1 MFTVRPRSR
10 VTSDVLL
17 KANGSTHRIELH
29 VPLFTGRAGFG
40 DNKKGDIC
48 CSLQQRDASLSDH
61 SSGAPRSSDAAFG
74 GGERLDAAY
83 RHRFGKRIRV
93 SQRRPKLL
101 RVSCVTVKAVAA
113 GHSVVVEVSPDIHI
127 CGFCKQQYNNFE
139 VFLAHKQN
147 GCSIPTSDSSA
158 TPATVTLADSSTEF
172 VFEETYQTCVM
183 RGVKKILTKAQKT
196 PSKKLKP
203 ALTSKRHSCCF
214 SGCTFKTQ
222 YGQKDMERHLKTHTG
237 EKPFECELCHKRFSR
252 RDKLNMHSRSHTGE
266 KPHKCK
272 HCPYAA
278 ADSSSLKKHL
288 RIHYDERPF
297 KCQICPYA
305 SRNSS
310 QLTVH
315 LRSHTGD
322 APFQCQQCDAKF
334 KINSDLKRH
343 IRIHSG
349 EKPFKCDFCEYRCA
363 MKGNL
368 KSHIQIKHSTENSF
382 QCVHC
387 DFQCTNKTTLR
398 QHSREHQPVQPMQCS
413 KCTYSCSSKGALK
426 VHERIHSEE
435 RPFKCE
441 FCSFASKQRSN
452 LVIHRKKCHS
462 DKPEKSGGGAG
473 KSSRGSKSS
482 GGSGGGGGA
491 DSPKPAGSRYRA
503 KLDAARAFCCDSC
516 DASFVRE
523 DSLRSHKKQHRD
535 AQNVMQL
542 QLPSQ
547 GDAIGLVAAA
557 SQSHTQ
563 LEVPIQHDSAAP
575 YNSAQLKIIV
585 SHPLGQESALLPD
598 NQNKPSMVLLS
609 PESQDMVVNS
619 MIQQVNLL
627 TPMQPLVSTQTGET
641 VLLTQLH
648 PDDAG
653 NPLHQA
659 LLQTAMAAQDASSG
673 GDHSGGSQT
682 TCSELEGLSAL
693 IQEGGTEVTVVTEG
707 NTMVTAAAAP
717 PTMGCDPME
726 DGSKAATVAAA
737 AGVEGSALACEE
749 GALLVPNISLSSQN
763 VVIHGVPLIVST
775 QPQLSPH
782 TLYADSHTLEGIPH
796 DIINARAGKTMA
808 DEFQQGVRNSG
819 GRQQQQQQQQ
829 QRHEPKLPES
839 RKVFRPGSTPW
850 PNTLRRSLNVVL
862 KAAAGVFQ
870 CVRIIH

>member
-1 MFTVRPRSR
+1 MATY
-10 VTSDVLL
+10 
-17 KANGSTHRIELH
+17 N
-29 VPLFTGRAGFG
+29 TG
-40 DNKKGDIC
+40 
-48 CSLQQRDASLSDH
+48 
-61 SSGAPRSSDAAFG
+61 
-74 GGERLDAAY
+74 
-83 RHRFGKRIRV
+83 
-93 SQRRPKLL
+93 
-101 RVSCVTVKAVAA
+101 
-113 GHSVVVEVSPDIHI
+113 GHPVVVEVSPDIHI

-147 GCSIPTSDSSA
+147 GCSLPTSDISA
-158 TPATVTLADSSTEF
+158 TAPLTDTSAEF

-322 APFQCQQCDAKF
+322 APFQCPQCDAKF

-349 EKPFKCDFCEYRCA
+349 EKPYKCDFCEYRCA

-368 KSHIQIKHSTENSF
+368 KSHIQIKHGTDNSF
-382 QCVHC
+382 HCVHC
-387 DFQCTNKTTLR
+387 DFKCANKTALR
-398 QHSREHQPVQPMQCS
+398 QHSREHQPIQPIQCS
-413 KCTYSCSSKGALK
+413 KCTYSCASKGALK

-435 RPFKCE
+435 RPFKCD
-441 FCSFASKQRSN
+441 FCNFASKQRSN
-452 LVIHRKKCHS
+452 LVIHKKKFHS
-462 DKPEKSGGGAG
+462 DKPEKGCGGKGGRIGGKSGGG
-473 KSSRGSKSS
+473 
-482 GGSGGGGGA
+482 
-491 DSPKPAGSRYRA
+491 DSPKPVSSRYRA

-523 DSLRSHKKQHRD
+523 DSLRSHKKQHRYT
-535 AQNVMQL
+535 QNVLHL
-542 QLPSQ
+542 QLSTPTDTVNLVPATTSQ
-547 GDAIGLVAAA
+547 
-557 SQSHTQ
+557 TQ
-563 LEVPIQHDSAAP
+563 LEVPITSDSMTP
-575 YNSAQLKIIV
+575 YSSAQLKIIV
-585 SHPLGQESALLPD
+585 SHPLSQENPLLPAGVD
-598 NQNKPSMVLLS
+598 GHNKTNMVLLS
-609 PESQDMVVNS
+609 PENQDMVVNS

-627 TPMQPLVSTQTGET
+627 APMQPLGSSQTAEATLEPQT
-641 VLLTQLH
+641 VLLTQLSTT
-648 PDDAG
+648 DAN

-659 LLQTAMAAQDASSG
+659 LLQTAITAQDSSSG
-673 GDHSGGSQT
+673 TQTFIT
-682 TCSELEGLSAL
+682 TCSELEGLNAL

-707 NTMVTAAAAP
+707 NTAMVTTATP
-717 PTMGCDPME
+717 PDMVCGPSKDMPKPAGTVTVE
-726 DGSKAATVAAA
+726 D
-737 AGVEGSALACEE
+737 SALPCEE
-749 GALLVPNISLSSQN
+749 SALLMPNISLSSQN

-775 QPQLSPH
+775 QSQQSPIEQLSPH
-782 TLYADSHTLEGIPH
+782 TLYSDSHTLEGIP
-796 DIINARAGKTMA
+796 
-808 DEFQQGVRNSG
+808 Q
-819 GRQQQQQQQQ
+819 
-829 QRHEPKLPES
+829 
-839 RKVFRPGSTPW
+839 
-850 PNTLRRSLNVVL
+850 
-862 KAAAGVFQ
+862 
-870 CVRIIH
+870 

>member
-1 MFTVRPRSR
+1 M
-10 VTSDVLL
+10 
-17 KANGSTHRIELH
+17 STYNAE
-29 VPLFTGRAGFG
+29 
-40 DNKKGDIC
+40 
-48 CSLQQRDASLSDH
+48 
-61 SSGAPRSSDAAFG
+61 
-74 GGERLDAAY
+74 
-83 RHRFGKRIRV
+83 
-93 SQRRPKLL
+93 
-101 RVSCVTVKAVAA
+101 VAA

-147 GCSIPTSDSSA
+147 GCSLPTSDPSSTTA
-158 TPATVTLADSSTEF
+158 TATLPDSSTEF

-203 ALTSKRHSCCF
+203 TLTSKRHSCCF
-214 SGCTFKTQ
+214 S
-222 YGQKDMERHLKTHTG
+222 G

-252 RDKLNMHSRSHTGE
+252 RDKLNMHSRLHTGE

-349 EKPFKCDFCEYRCA
+349 EKPYKCDFCEYRCA

-368 KSHIQIKHSTENSF
+368 KSHIQIKHGTENSF
-382 QCVHC
+382 HCVHC
-387 DFQCTNKTTLR
+387 DFKCSNKTALR
-398 QHSREHQPVQPMQCS
+398 QHSREHQPTQPIQCS

-435 RPFKCE
+435 RPFKCD
-441 FCSFASKQRSN
+441 FCNFASKQRSN
-452 LVIHRKKCHS
+452 LVIHKKKCHS
-462 DKPEKSGGGAG
+462 DKPEKGSSGKGGRGGGKSGGG
-473 KSSRGSKSS
+473 
-482 GGSGGGGGA
+482 
-491 DSPKPAGSRYRA
+491 DSPKPVSSRYRA

-516 DASFVRE
+516 NASFVRE

-535 AQNVMQL
+535 TQNVLQL
-542 QLPSQ
+542 QLSAPS
-547 GDAIGLVAAA
+547 DAVNLVPVTT
-557 SQSHTQ
+557 SQSNTQ
-563 LEVPIQHDSAAP
+563 LEVPLPSDSMAP
-575 YNSAQLKIIV
+575 YSNAQLKIIV
-585 SHPLGQESALLPD
+585 SHSLGQENPLIPAGVDSQSKT
-598 NQNKPSMVLLS
+598 NMVLLS
-609 PESQDMVVNS
+609 PENQDMVVNS

-627 TPMQPLVSTQTGET
+627 APMQPLGTSQTPEATLDSQT
-641 VLLTQLH
+641 VLLTQLS
-648 PDDAG
+648 PEDTN

-659 LLQTAMAAQDASSG
+659 LLQTAITAQDSSSG
-673 GDHSGGSQT
+673 TQTFIT
-682 TCSELEGLSAL
+682 TCSELEGLNAL

-707 NTMVTAAAAP
+707 NTTMVTTPTP
-717 PTMGCDPME
+717 PDMVCGPSE
-726 DGSKAATVAAA
+726 DMSKPGGTVT
-737 AGVEGSALACEE
+737 VEESALPCEE
-749 GALLVPNISLSSQN
+749 SALLVPNIGLGSQN

-775 QPQLSPH
+775 QPQQSAIEQLSPH
-782 TLYADSHTLEGIPH
+782 TLYSDSHTLEGIP
-796 DIINARAGKTMA
+796 
-808 DEFQQGVRNSG
+808 Q
-819 GRQQQQQQQQ
+819 
-829 QRHEPKLPES
+829 
-839 RKVFRPGSTPW
+839 
-850 PNTLRRSLNVVL
+850 
-862 KAAAGVFQ
+862 
-870 CVRIIH
+870 

>member
-1 MFTVRPRSR
+1 M
-10 VTSDVLL
+10 
-17 KANGSTHRIELH
+17 STYNAE
-29 VPLFTGRAGFG
+29 
-40 DNKKGDIC
+40 
-48 CSLQQRDASLSDH
+48 
-61 SSGAPRSSDAAFG
+61 
-74 GGERLDAAY
+74 
-83 RHRFGKRIRV
+83 
-93 SQRRPKLL
+93 
-101 RVSCVTVKAVAA
+101 VAA

-147 GCSIPTSDSSA
+147 GCSLPTSDPSS
-158 TPATVTLADSSTEF
+158 TTVTATLPDSSTEF

-203 ALTSKRHSCCF
+203 TLTSKRHSCCF

-252 RDKLNMHSRSHTGE
+252 RDKLNMHSRLHTGE

-349 EKPFKCDFCEYRCA
+349 EKPYKCDFCEYRCA

-368 KSHIQIKHSTENSF
+368 KSHIQIKHGTENSF
-382 QCVHC
+382 HCVHC
-387 DFQCTNKTTLR
+387 DFKCSNKTALR
-398 QHSREHQPVQPMQCS
+398 QHSREHQPTQPIQCS

-435 RPFKCE
+435 RPFKCD
-441 FCSFASKQRSN
+441 FCNFASKQRSN
-452 LVIHRKKCHS
+452 LVIHKKKCHS
-462 DKPEKSGGGAG
+462 DKPEKGSSGKGGRGGGKSGGG
-473 KSSRGSKSS
+473 
-482 GGSGGGGGA
+482 
-491 DSPKPAGSRYRA
+491 DSPKPVSSRYRA

-516 DASFVRE
+516 NASFVRE

-535 AQNVMQL
+535 TQNVLQL
-542 QLPSQ
+542 QLSAPS
-547 GDAIGLVAAA
+547 DAVNLVPVTT
-557 SQSHTQ
+557 SQSNTQ
-563 LEVPIQHDSAAP
+563 LEVPLPSDSMAP
-575 YNSAQLKIIV
+575 YSNAQLKIIV
-585 SHPLGQESALLPD
+585 SHSLGQENPLIPAGVDSQSKT
-598 NQNKPSMVLLS
+598 NMVLLS
-609 PESQDMVVNS
+609 PENQDMVVNS

-627 TPMQPLVSTQTGET
+627 APMQPLGASQTPEATLDSQT
-641 VLLTQLH
+641 VLLTQLS
-648 PDDAG
+648 PEDTN

-659 LLQTAMAAQDASSG
+659 LLQTAITAQGSSSG
-673 GDHSGGSQT
+673 TQTFIT
-682 TCSELEGLSAL
+682 TCSELEGLNAL

-707 NTMVTAAAAP
+707 NTTMVTAPTP
-717 PTMGCDPME
+717 PDMVCGPSE
-726 DGSKAATVAAA
+726 DLSKPGGTVT
-737 AGVEGSALACEE
+737 VEESALPCEE
-749 GALLVPNISLSSQN
+749 SALLVPNIGLGSQN
-763 VVIHGVPLIVST
+763 VVIHGVPLMST
-775 QPQLSPH
+775 QPQQSAIEQLSPH
-782 TLYADSHTLEGIPH
+782 TLYSDSHTLEGIP
-796 DIINARAGKTMA
+796 
-808 DEFQQGVRNSG
+808 Q
-819 GRQQQQQQQQ
+819 
-829 QRHEPKLPES
+829 
-839 RKVFRPGSTPW
+839 
-850 PNTLRRSLNVVL
+850 
-862 KAAAGVFQ
+862 
-870 CVRIIH
+870 

>member
-1 MFTVRPRSR
+1 MATYN
-10 VTSDVLL
+10 
-17 KANGSTHRIELH
+17 AE
-29 VPLFTGRAGFG
+29 
-40 DNKKGDIC
+40 
-48 CSLQQRDASLSDH
+48 
-61 SSGAPRSSDAAFG
+61 
-74 GGERLDAAY
+74 
-83 RHRFGKRIRV
+83 
-93 SQRRPKLL
+93 
-101 RVSCVTVKAVAA
+101 

-147 GCSIPTSDSSA
+147 GCSLPTSDTSATTATAALTDSSA
-158 TPATVTLADSSTEF
+158 EF

-203 ALTSKRHSCCF
+203 SLTSKRHSCCF

-349 EKPFKCDFCEYRCA
+349 EKPYKCDFCEYRCA

-368 KSHIQIKHSTENSF
+368 KSHIQIKHGTENSF
-382 QCVHC
+382 HCAHC
-387 DFQCTNKTTLR
+387 DFQCASKNALR
-398 QHSREHQPVQPMQCS
+398 QHSREHQPTQPIQCS
-413 KCTYSCSSKGALK
+413 KCTYSCASKGALK

-435 RPFKCE
+435 RPFKCD
-441 FCSFASKQRSN
+441 FCNFASKQRSN
-452 LVIHRKKCHS
+452 LVIHKKKCHS
-462 DKPEKSGGGAG
+462 DKPEK
-473 KSSRGSKSS
+473 
-482 GGSGGGGGA
+482 GGGGKGVRGGRGGRKGGGG
-491 DSPKPAGSRYRA
+491 DSPKPVGSRYRA
-503 KLDAARAFCCDSC
+503 KLEAARAFSCDSC

-535 AQNVMQL
+535 TQNVLQL
-542 QLPSQ
+542 QLSTPADSVNLVTSQ
-547 GDAIGLVAAA
+547 GN
-557 SQSHTQ
+557 TQ
-563 LEVPIQHDSAAP
+563 LEVPIPHDAMAP

-585 SHPLGQESALLPD
+585 SHPLGQENPLI
-598 NQNKPSMVLLS
+598 PSGVDSQHKTNMVLLS
-609 PESQDMVVNS
+609 PENQDMVVNS

-627 TPMQPLVSTQTGET
+627 APMQPLGSSQTADTTLEPQT
-641 VLLTQLH
+641 VLLTQLS
-648 PDDAG
+648 PD
-653 NPLHQA
+653 NTNHPLHQA
-659 LLQTAMAAQDASSG
+659 LLHTAITAQDSSSG
-673 GDHSGGSQT
+673 SQTFIT
-682 TCSELEGLSAL
+682 TCSELEGLNAL

-707 NTMVTAAAAP
+707 NTTMMTTATPPDMVCAP
-717 PTMGCDPME
+717 SE
-726 DGSKAATVAAA
+726 DMSKPAGTVAV
-737 AGVEGSALACEE
+737 GESALPCEE
-749 GALLVPNISLSSQN
+749 SALLVPNISLGSQN

-775 QPQLSPH
+775 QPQQLSPH
-782 TLYADSHTLEGIPH
+782 TLYSDTHTLEGIP
-796 DIINARAGKTMA
+796 
-808 DEFQQGVRNSG
+808 Q
-819 GRQQQQQQQQ
+819 
-829 QRHEPKLPES
+829 
-839 RKVFRPGSTPW
+839 
-850 PNTLRRSLNVVL
+850 
-862 KAAAGVFQ
+862 
-870 CVRIIH
+870 

>member
-1 MFTVRPRSR
+1 MATFN
-10 VTSDVLL
+10 
-17 KANGSTHRIELH
+17 AE
-29 VPLFTGRAGFG
+29 
-40 DNKKGDIC
+40 
-48 CSLQQRDASLSDH
+48 
-61 SSGAPRSSDAAFG
+61 
-74 GGERLDAAY
+74 E
-83 RHRFGKRIRV
+83 
-93 SQRRPKLL
+93 
-101 RVSCVTVKAVAA
+101 VAA
-113 GHSVVVEVSPDIHI
+113 GHVVVEVSPDIHI

-147 GCSIPTSDSSA
+147 GCSLPPSDISAPTA
-158 TPATVTLADSSTEF
+158 TASLTDPSTEF
-172 VFEETYQTCVM
+172 VFEETYQTCVR

-214 SGCTFKTQ
+214 TGCTFKTQ

-322 APFQCQQCDAKF
+322 SPFQCSQCDAKF

-349 EKPFKCDFCEYRCA
+349 EKPYKCEFCEYRCA

-368 KSHIQIKHSTENSF
+368 KSHIQIKHSTGNSLH
-382 QCVHC
+382 CRHC
-387 DFQCTNKTTLR
+387 DFQCASKTALR
-398 QHSREHQPVQPMQCS
+398 QHTREHQPIQPMQCS

-435 RPFKCE
+435 RPFKCD
-441 FCSFASKQRSN
+441 FCNFASKQRSN
-452 LVIHRKKCHS
+452 LVIHKKKCHS
-462 DKPEKSGGGAG
+462 DKPEKGGRGKGGRGGG
-473 KSSRGSKSS
+473 KS
-482 GGSGGGGGA
+482 GGS
-491 DSPKPAGSRYRA
+491 DSPKPVRSRYRA
-503 KLDAARAFCCDSC
+503 KLEAARAFCCDSC

-535 AQNVMQL
+535 AQNVLQFQL
-542 QLPSQ
+542 SAPS
-547 GDAIGLVAAA
+547 DAVNLVPVT
-557 SQSHTQ
+557 SQSSAQ
-563 LEVPIQHDSAAP
+563 LEVPLQSDSMAP
-575 YNSAQLKIIV
+575 YSSAQLKIIV
-585 SHPLGQESALLPD
+585 SHPLGQENPLIPAGVDAQSKT
-598 NQNKPSMVLLS
+598 NMVLLS

-627 TPMQPLVSTQTGET
+627 APMQPLGSSQTAEATLEPQT
-641 VLLTQLH
+641 VLLTQLT
-648 PDDAG
+648 PNDTNNA
-653 NPLHQA
+653 LHQA
-659 LLQTAMAAQDASSG
+659 LLHTAITAQDSSSG
-673 GDHSGGSQT
+673 TQTFIT
-682 TCSELEGLSAL
+682 TCSELEGLNAL

-707 NTMVTAAAAP
+707 NAAMVMTP
-717 PTMGCDPME
+717 PNMVCGQSE
-726 DGSKAATVAAA
+726 DISKPAGTITVQ
-737 AGVEGSALACEE
+737 ESALQCEE
-749 GALLVPNISLSSQN
+749 TALLVPNITLSSQN

-775 QPQLSPH
+775 QPQQSAIEQLSPH
-782 TLYADSHTLEGIPH
+782 TLYSHSHTLE
-796 DIINARAGKTMA
+796 
-808 DEFQQGVRNSG
+808 
-819 GRQQQQQQQQ
+819 
-829 QRHEPKLPES
+829 
-839 RKVFRPGSTPW
+839 
-850 PNTLRRSLNVVL
+850 
-862 KAAAGVFQ
+862 
-870 CVRIIH
+870 